1 LITIIGSGRVG
12 STIASQLVAE
22 SVDDLLLV
30 DIIDGLPQGEGLD
43 LTHMAS
49 HYGSDVEV
57 TGSNDYRD
65 MTGSNLVIV
74 PAGLARKPGMTRL
87 DLLQK
92 NTEIITKISE
102 KIKEYAQKAIV
113 MMITNPLDAMTYVA
127 LKTTGFPNNRVFGMG
142 GMLDLARFTS
152 LIAESLGVSY
162 ESVQS
167 MVIGQHGE
175 AMLPLPR
182 FSSVGGIPLLDMIG
196 EGEANELVEKTRKV
210 AAQVIEMKGATF
222 YAPAKSVADMVQSI
236 VRDKKTVIPV
246 SAYLNGEYGVRDLC
260 IGVPVV
266 LGNNGVERI
275 IELKLNEQEQTQ
287 FMKGATALKS
297 ALGQIGL
304 HK

>member
-1 LITIIGSGRVG
+1 
-12 STIASQLVAE
+12 
-22 SVDDLLLV
+22 
-30 DIIDGLPQGEGLD
+30 
-43 LTHMAS
+43 
-49 HYGSDVEV
+49 
-57 TGSNDYRD
+57 

-152 LIAESLGVSY
+152 LIAGSLGVSY

-266 LGNNGVERI
+266 LGNNGVERV

>member
-1 LITIIGSGRVG
+1 MITIIGSGRVG

>member
-1 LITIIGSGRVG
+1 MITIIGSGRVG

-92 NTEIITKISE
+92 NTEIIIKISE

-127 LKTTGFPNNRVFGMG
+127 LKTTAFPPNRVFGMG

-222 YAPAKSVADMVQSI
+222 YAPGKSVADMVQSI

-246 SAYLNGEYGVRDLC
+246 SAYLNGEYGVHDLC

-275 IELKLNEQEQTQ
+275 VELKLNEQEQTQ

-304 HK
+304 HE

>member
-1 LITIIGSGRVG
+1 MITIIGSGRVG

-43 LTHMAS
+43 LTHMAA

-152 LIAESLGVSY
+152 LIAGSLGVSY

-266 LGNNGVERI
+266 LGNNGVERV

>member
-1 LITIIGSGRVG
+1 M
-12 STIASQLVAE
+12 AE
-22 SVDDLLLV
+22 SVDDLLLI
-30 DIIDGLPQGEGLD
+30 DIVNGLPQGEGLD

-49 HYGSDVEV
+49 HYGSDVEI

-65 MTGSNLVIV
+65 ITGSNLVIV

-87 DLLQK
+87 DLLEK
-92 NTEIITKISE
+92 NTEIIVKISE
-102 KIKEYAQKAIV
+102 NIKEYAQKAIV
-113 MMITNPLDAMTYVA
+113 MMITNPLDVMTYVA
-127 LKTTGFPNNRVFGMG
+127 LKITGFPTNRVFGMG
-142 GMLDLARFTS
+142 GMLDLCRFTS
-152 LIAESLGVSY
+152 SISESLGVSR

-196 EGEANELVEKTRKV
+196 EKDANELVEKTRKI

-246 SAYLNGEYGVRDLC
+246 SAYLQGEYGVHDLC

-287 FMKGATALKS
+287 FMSGVSALKS
-297 ALGQIGL
+297 ALDNAGIPRGPI
-304 HK
+304 KNR